1 MFVKASSIFNIR
13 AFLKPFSLT
22 WVLFTNWSFLI
33 GLWRLLWNHRTM
45 AWVYLT
51 KSIKS
56 ALYVREKK
64 AIVFRASI
72 FTTKNVNNLEN
83 FHSKA
88 SKKQVYLSSNIYKQY
103 KTKIFDRKA
112 EQWRTEQEIS
122 GKFKKYFHEFLP
134 RPVTFNVLI

>member
-1 MFVKASSIFNIR
+1 MSPFYKLVFSNWP
-13 AFLKPFSLT
+13 LKVTLEPSNHGMSL
-22 WVLFTNWSFLI
+22 
-33 GLWRLLWNHRTM
+33 
-45 AWVYLT
+45 
-51 KSIKS
+51 
-56 ALYVREKK
+56 
-64 AIVFRASI
+64 
-72 FTTKNVNNLEN
+72 KNVNNLEN